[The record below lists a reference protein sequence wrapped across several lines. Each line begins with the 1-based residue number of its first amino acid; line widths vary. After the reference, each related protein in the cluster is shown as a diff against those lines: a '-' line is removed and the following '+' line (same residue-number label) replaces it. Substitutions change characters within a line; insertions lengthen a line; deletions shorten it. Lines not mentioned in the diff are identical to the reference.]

1 MKRSGRRIKKGFTFL
16 EVLLALFLVVT
27 SATIVLATMPLST
40 SARVKADLNNRA
52 TSLAQKQLEAI
63 RGRGYANAT
72 ANQLLTAGLID
83 SSTEVST
90 STYAFTN
97 NDSGVLDNP
106 AKVLPSGTGTVKVEQ
121 IDLDLRRV
129 IVTVKWTDR
138 GKNFTTTVGTL
149 IANL

>member
-1 MKRSGRRIKKGFTFL
+1 VNRSGRKSRRGFTFI

-40 SARVKADLNNRA
+40 SARLKADLNNRA

-72 ANQLLTAGLID
+72 ASQLVSAGLID
-83 SSTEVST
+83 SATEVST
-90 STYAFTN
+90 NTYAFTN
-97 NDSGVLDNP
+97 NDSAVLDNP
-106 AKVLPSGTGTVKVEQ
+106 SKVLPAGVGVVKVEQ
-121 IDLDLRRV
+121 VDLDLRRV
-129 IVTVKWTDR
+129 TVTVSWTDR
-138 GKNFTTTVGTL
+138 GKAFSITIGTL